1 MTRGTTGG
9 PGTGDRSVPA
19 AGSSPELGAPRPAV
33 AHRAGR
39 GAGMARRVARDF
51 SRNRLGMVGLGI
63 IVGLVLFCFVGP
75 LVYHT
80 DQVHVNLAQVD
91 LPPGHSG
98 HLLGTD
104 DVGHDILGR
113 LMYGGRNSLEIGLA
127 AGVIAVWL
135 GTLWGAVAGYAGGW
149 VEGLMMRIVDA
160 GIAIPALF
168 LLLVVAT
175 MVTPTVPMLIVI
187 IGLVSWLVPARL
199 VRAETVS
206 LRTRDY
212 VQVVKAMGG
221 GATRAVFRHI
231 VPNVVGTMIVN
242 ATFQVAD
249 AILLLAYVSF
259 LGLGL
264 PQPQTDWGGMLS
276 NGIQYTYDGYW
287 WMIIPAGVVIVLVVS
302 AFNFVGDALRD
313 AFEVRLQGRS

>member
-1 MTRGTTGG
+1 MREVTREKPGHEGRGPTT
-9 PGTGDRSVPA
+9 
-19 AGSSPELGAPRPAV
+19 AV
-33 AHRAGR
+33 AHTHALQGKVRSMGL
-39 GAGMARRVARDF
+39 ARRVARDF
-51 SRNRLGMVGLGI
+51 SRNQFGLAGLFI
-63 IVGLVLFCFVGP
+63 IAALVLFCFVGP
-75 LVYHT
+75 LVYRT
-80 DQVHVNLAQVD
+80 DQLHVNLNQVN
-91 LPPGHSG
+91 LPPGKDG

-113 LMYGGRNSLEIGLA
+113 LMFGGKNSLEIGLA
-127 AGVIAVWL
+127 AGVMATWI
-135 GTLWGAVAGYAGGW
+135 GTLWGAAAGYLGGW
-149 VEGLMMRIVDA
+149 LDGLMMRIVDA

-175 MVTPTVPMLIVI
+175 MVTPTVPLLIVI

-199 VRAETVS
+199 VHAETVS

-212 VQVVKAMGG
+212 VLVMKAMGG
-221 GATRAVFRHI
+221 GTARAVFRHI
-231 VPNVVGTMIVN
+231 IPNVVGTMIVN

-249 AILLLAYVSF
+249 AILLLAYLSF

-287 WMIIPAGVVIVLVVS
+287 WMIIPAGVAIVLVVC

-313 AFEVRLQGRS
+313 AFEVRLQDQP